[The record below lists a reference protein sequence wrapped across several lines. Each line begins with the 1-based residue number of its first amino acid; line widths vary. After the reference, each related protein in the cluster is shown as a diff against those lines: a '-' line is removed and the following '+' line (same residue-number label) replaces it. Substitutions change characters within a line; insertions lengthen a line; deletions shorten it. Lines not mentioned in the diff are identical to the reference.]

1 MDYDKALEFLFKQL
15 PMYQR
20 VGKQAFK
27 KDLSNTLALCKIL
40 NQPQDK
46 FKSVH
51 IAGTNGKGSV
61 SHMLAAI
68 FQTAGY
74 KTALYTSPH
83 LKDFR
88 ERIKVNGKMIS
99 KEKVIRFIE
108 SYQSKFSEIKPSFF
122 EWTVASAFKH
132 FEEENVDIA
141 IIETGLGGR
150 LDSTNVIKPELSII
164 TNIGL
169 DHTEFLGTD
178 LASIAKEKAGII
190 KVNTPVVIGNSST
203 VRKVFEEKANST
215 KSKIYFAEDFEYDF
229 KLNSDL
235 KGYYQEENINTTT
248 LSWFMLRKLGWKI
261 SFPQL
266 EFGINNVTAITGLQG
281 RWQILKNSPKVVADT
296 AHNHEGFKYILKQL
310 SEEKY
315 SKLHMVLGFVKEKSI
330 EELLKEFPKEATY
343 YFCQAD
349 IPRAMDKNF
358 LLESAKNV
366 GLKGKTYNSVKD
378 AYSNA
383 LNSASAEDF
392 IYIGG
397 SNFVVAEIL

>member
-27 KDLSNTLALCKIL
+27 KDLSNTLALCKLL
-40 NQPQDK
+40 NQPQEK

-108 SYQSKFSEIKPSFF
+108 NYQSKFSEISPSFF
-122 EWTVASAFKH
+122 EWTVALAFKH
-132 FEEENVDIA
+132 FKEEKVDIA

-178 LASIAKEKAGII
+178 LVSIAKEKAGII
-190 KVNTPVVIGNSST
+190 KENTPVVIGNSST
-203 VRKVFEEKANST
+203 VRKVFEEKASLTNSE
-215 KSKIYFAEDFEYDF
+215 IHFAEDFVHDY
-229 KLNSDL
+229 KLQSDL
-235 KGYYQEENINTTT
+235 KGFYQKENIQTVITSWLILKKMGWNIN
-248 LSWFMLRKLGWKI
+248 LSEVKDAI
-261 SFPQL
+261 
-266 EFGINNVTAITGLQG
+266 ENVIPLTGLQG
-281 RWQILKNSPKVVADT
+281 RWQILKTSPKVVADT
-296 AHNHEGFKYILKQL
+296 AHNKEGFKYVLKQL

-315 SKLHMVLGFVKEKSI
+315 TQLHMVLGFVKEKSI
-330 EELLKEFPKEATY
+330 EELIKEFPKEARY

-349 IPRAMDKNF
+349 IPRAMDKEV
-358 LLESAKNV
+358 LLESANNL
-366 GLKGKTYNSVKD
+366 GLKGTIYPSVSD
-378 AYSNA
+378 AYSSA
-383 LNSASAEDF
+383 LLAASQEDF

-397 SNFVVAEIL
+397 SNFIVAEIL